1 MQSTDLS
8 DGRLPRGALV
18 RPGAGVRDA
27 APVERRDRVDDPFR
41 TSVADVI
48 SSERQDIEA
57 GVRERRRVA
66 LVANEP
72 HAGVAPQVVVAGE
85 RRLERRDR
93 EIGAAHEVS
102 YLRECRSRV
111 AAVLELDTFL
121 DAAAEDDLSRGKE
134 GPGSPSWFDRAR
146 AADPKRVTT
155 RVERRVP
162 EVAALEGER
171 LHARLDH
178 LRREK
183 GDLSALA
190 DARDWIG
197 GTDHRGARKCSA
209 DRFGELQGRDYGGEL
224 VPRDVI
230 EWRREACNWNEWPR
244 QRPFDIRQ
252 RARGG
257 SGRGHPREEHHR
269 EDDPDHRPGD
279 HASHRKDARGTGIGT
294 YSDAE
299 SAFRTANNSPRVR
312 AHPVTDDGVSA
323 IAGSRAR
330 LSIRA
335 TMRRVSAS
343 IAA

>member
-1 MQSTDLS
+1 CDTQSTDLS

-18 RPGAGVRDA
+18 RPGAGVPDA
-27 APVERRDRVDDPFR
+27 VPVERRDRVDNPLR

-48 SSERQDIEA
+48 SSEREDIEA

-66 LVANEP
+66 LIANEP
-72 HAGVAPQVVVAGE
+72 HAAVAPQVVVAGE

-102 YLRECRSRV
+102 HLRECRAGV

-121 DAAAEDDLSRGKE
+121 DAAAEDDLSRGE
-134 GPGSPSWFDRAR
+134 ERPGSPAWFDLAR

-155 RVERRVP
+155 RVERRIP

-178 LRREK
+178 LGREK

-190 DARDWIG
+190 YARDWTG
-197 GTDHRGARKCSA
+197 GTDDRGTRKGGA
-209 DRFGELQGRDYGGEL
+209 DRLGELQGRDNGGEL
-224 VPRDVI
+224 APRDVI

-244 QRPFDIRQ
+244 QRPFHIRQ
-252 RARGG
+252 RGRGG
-257 SGRGHPREEHHR
+257 SWCGHPREEHHG
-269 EDDPDHRPGD
+269 EGDPDHRPGD

-294 YSDAE
+294 HSDAGRCFE
-299 SAFRTANNSPRVR
+299 R
-312 AHPVTDDGVSA
+312 
-323 IAGSRAR
+323 
-330 LSIRA
+330 
-335 TMRRVSAS
+335 
-343 IAA
+343 